1 MELFEFLTTTTAG
14 KCLFTMLVSMVPI
27 IELRG
32 GLPFG
37 VALGLPYHLAFPAA
51 VIGNLIPAPFIIVYI
66 RRIFKLMRR
75 YMPRLNNLVDRLE
88 KKAHLKG
95 KQMQKYQYL
104 GLWLF
109 VAIPLP
115 GTGAWTGSLAAAF
128 LDMRLKKAMPAVV
141 LGVLTAG
148 CIMLALP
155 HVGINLFSRAPELVI
170 CGAIVGAGLC
180 ARPPVPRRMTDKR
193 AGTEAGPYGMTEPG
207 TSRVG
212 AHFAHPRAAP

>member
-1 MELFEFLTTTTAG
+1 MEIIQWLTDTTLG
-14 KCLFTMLVSMVPI
+14 KMVFTMLVSMVPI

-51 VIGNLIPAPFIIVYI
+51 VLGNIIPAPFIIVYI
-66 RRIFKLMRR
+66 RRVFLLMRR
-75 YMPRLNNLVDRLE
+75 YLPRLNGLVDKLE
-88 KKAHLKG
+88 RKAHLKG
-95 KQMQKYQYL
+95 QKVQRYQYL

-128 LDMRLKKAMPAVV
+128 LDMRLKKALPAVV

-148 CIMLALP
+148 CIMLALT
-155 HVGINLFSRAPELVI
+155 HVGINLFSSTV
-170 CGAIVGAGLC
+170 
-180 ARPPVPRRMTDKR
+180 
-193 AGTEAGPYGMTEPG
+193 
-207 TSRVG
+207 
-212 AHFAHPRAAP
+212 

>member
-1 MELFEFLTTTTAG
+1 MELYEFLTGTTEG
-14 KCLFTMLVSMVPI
+14 RCLFTMLVSMIPI

-37 VALGLPYHLAFPAA
+37 VALGLPYYLAFPAA

-66 RRIFKLMRR
+66 RRVFELMRR
-75 YMPRLNNLVDRLE
+75 FLPSLNGLVDKLE
-88 KKAHLKG
+88 RKAHLKG
-95 KQMQKYQYL
+95 QRVQRYQYI

-128 LDMRLKKAMPAVV
+128 LGMRLKKAMPAVV

-148 CIMLALP
+148 CIMLCLT
-155 HVGINLFSRAPELVI
+155 HVGVNLFS
-170 CGAIVGAGLC
+170 GAV
-180 ARPPVPRRMTDKR
+180 
-193 AGTEAGPYGMTEPG
+193 
-207 TSRVG
+207 
-212 AHFAHPRAAP
+212 

>member
-1 MELFEFLTTTTAG
+1 MELFDWLSATTQG
-14 KCLFTMLVSMVPI
+14 KFIFTMLVSMIPI

-37 VALGLPYHLAFPAA
+37 VALGLPYYLAFPAA
-51 VIGNLIPAPFIIVYI
+51 VIGNIIPVPFIIVYI
-66 RRIFKLMRR
+66 RRIFLMMRK
-75 YMPRLNNLVDRLE
+75 YMPQMNKLVDKME

-95 KQMQKYQYL
+95 EKVLKYQSI

-128 LDMRLKKAMPAVV
+128 LDIRLKKAMPAVV

-148 CIMLALP
+148 CIMLALTY
-155 HVGINLFSRAPELVI
+155 VGINLFS
-170 CGAIVGAGLC
+170 
-180 ARPPVPRRMTDKR
+180 
-193 AGTEAGPYGMTEPG
+193 GT
-207 TSRVG
+207 V
-212 AHFAHPRAAP
+212 

>member
-1 MELFEFLTTTTAG
+1 MELFEFLTGTTSG
-14 KCLFTMLVSMVPI
+14 KCLFTMLVSMIPV

-37 VALGLPYHLAFPAA
+37 VALGLPYYLAFPAA

-66 RRIFKLMRR
+66 RRIFELLRR
-75 YMPRLNNLVDRLE
+75 YLPSLNGLIDKLE

-95 KQMQKYQYL
+95 KKVQKYQYI

-115 GTGAWTGSLAAAF
+115 GTGAWTGSMAAAF
-128 LDMRLKKAMPAVV
+128 LGMRLKKAMPAVV

-148 CIMLALP
+148 CIMLGLT
-155 HVGINLFSRAPELVI
+155 HVGVNLFS
-170 CGAIVGAGLC
+170 GAV
-180 ARPPVPRRMTDKR
+180 
-193 AGTEAGPYGMTEPG
+193 
-207 TSRVG
+207 
-212 AHFAHPRAAP
+212 

>member
-1 MELFEFLTTTTAG
+1 MELFEFLTDTTLG
-14 KCLFTMLVSMVPI
+14 KCLFTMLVSMLPI

-37 VALGLPYHLAFPAA
+37 VALGLPYYLAFPAA

-66 RRIFKLMRR
+66 RRIFKLMRK
-75 YMPRLNNLVDRLE
+75 YMPKLNALVDRLE
-88 KKAHLKG
+88 HKAHLKG
-95 KQMQKYQYL
+95 EKMLKYEAL

-128 LDMRLKKAMPAVV
+128 LDIRLKKAMPAVV

-148 CIMLALP
+148 TIMLTLT
-155 HVGINLFSRAPELVI
+155 HVGINLFS
-170 CGAIVGAGLC
+170 GAV
-180 ARPPVPRRMTDKR
+180 
-193 AGTEAGPYGMTEPG
+193 
-207 TSRVG
+207 
-212 AHFAHPRAAP
+212 

>member
-1 MELFEFLTTTTAG
+1 MELFDWLTDTTAG
-14 KCLFTMLVSMVPI
+14 KCLFTMLVSMLPI

-66 RRIFKLMRR
+66 RKVFMLMRK
-75 YMPRLNNLVDRLE
+75 YMPRLNEMVDKLE
-88 KKAHLKG
+88 QKAHLKG
-95 KQMQKYQYL
+95 EQVLKYEAI

-128 LDMRLKKAMPAVV
+128 LDMRLKKAMPAVI

-148 CIMLALP
+148 TIMMALT
-155 HVGINLFSRAPELVI
+155 HVGINLFS
-170 CGAIVGAGLC
+170 GAV
-180 ARPPVPRRMTDKR
+180 
-193 AGTEAGPYGMTEPG
+193 
-207 TSRVG
+207 
-212 AHFAHPRAAP
+212 

>member
-1 MELFEFLTTTTAG
+1 MELLRFLTTTTSG
-14 KCLFTMLVSMVPI
+14 KCLLTMLVSMIPV

-37 VALGLPYHLAFPAA
+37 VALGLPYYLAFPAA
-51 VIGNLIPAPFIIVYI
+51 VVGNLIPAPFIIVYI
-66 RRIFKLMRR
+66 RRIFELMRR
-75 YMPRLNNLVDRLE
+75 YFPRLNGLVDRLE

-95 KQMQKYQYL
+95 QKVQKYQYL

-128 LDMRLKKAMPAVV
+128 LGMRLKKAMPAVV

-148 CIMLALP
+148 CIMLGLT
-155 HVGINLFSRAPELVI
+155 HVGIDLFS
-170 CGAIVGAGLC
+170 GAV
-180 ARPPVPRRMTDKR
+180 
-193 AGTEAGPYGMTEPG
+193 
-207 TSRVG
+207 
-212 AHFAHPRAAP
+212 

>member
-1 MELFEFLTTTTAG
+1 MELFQWITATTAG
-14 KCLFTMLVSMVPI
+14 KCLFTMLVSMIPV

-37 VALGLPYHLAFPAA
+37 VALGLPYYLAFPAA
-51 VIGNLIPAPFIIVYI
+51 VLGNLLPTPFIIVYI
-66 RRIFKLMRR
+66 RRIFELMRR
-75 YMPRLNNLVDRLE
+75 YFPRLNGIVDRLE

-95 KQMQKYQYL
+95 QKVQRFQYI

-128 LDMRLKKAMPAVV
+128 LGMRLKKAMPAVV

-148 CIMLALP
+148 CIMLGLT
-155 HVGINLFSRAPELVI
+155 HVGINLFSGSV
-170 CGAIVGAGLC
+170 
-180 ARPPVPRRMTDKR
+180 
-193 AGTEAGPYGMTEPG
+193 
-207 TSRVG
+207 
-212 AHFAHPRAAP
+212 

>member
-1 MELFEFLTTTTAG
+1 MEIFQFLTATTTG
-14 KCLFTMLVSMVPI
+14 KCLFTMLVSMIPI

-37 VALGLPYHLAFPAA
+37 VALGLPYYLAFPAA

-66 RRIFKLMRR
+66 RRIFALMRK
-75 YMPRLNNLVDRLE
+75 YLPRLNGLVDKLE

-95 KQMQKYQYL
+95 KKVQKYQYL

-128 LDMRLKKAMPAVV
+128 LGMRLKKAMPAVV

-148 CIMLALP
+148 CIMLGLT
-155 HVGINLFSRAPELVI
+155 HVGINLFS
-170 CGAIVGAGLC
+170 
-180 ARPPVPRRMTDKR
+180 
-193 AGTEAGPYGMTEPG
+193 GT
-207 TSRVG
+207 V
-212 AHFAHPRAAP
+212 

>member
-1 MELFEFLTTTTAG
+1 MELFEFLTATAGG

-37 VALGLPYHLAFPAA
+37 VALGLPYYLAFPAA

-66 RRIFKLMRR
+66 RRIFEVMRK
-75 YMPRLNNLVDRLE
+75 YLPGLNGLVDKLE

-95 KQMQKYQYL
+95 QKVQRYQYL

-115 GTGAWTGSLAAAF
+115 GTGAWTGCLAAAF
-128 LDMRLKKAMPAVV
+128 LGMRLKKAMPAVV

-148 CIMLALP
+148 CIMLGLT
-155 HVGINLFSRAPELVI
+155 HVGINLFS
-170 CGAIVGAGLC
+170 GAV
-180 ARPPVPRRMTDKR
+180 
-193 AGTEAGPYGMTEPG
+193 
-207 TSRVG
+207 
-212 AHFAHPRAAP
+212 

>member
-51 VIGNLIPAPFIIVYI
+51 VIGNIIPAPFIIVYI
-66 RRIFKLMRR
+66 RRIFLMMRK
-75 YMPRLNNLVDRLE
+75 YMPRLNNLVDSLE

-148 CIMLALP
+148 CIMLALT
-155 HVGINLFSRAPELVI
+155 HVGINLFSSAL
-170 CGAIVGAGLC
+170 
-180 ARPPVPRRMTDKR
+180 
-193 AGTEAGPYGMTEPG
+193 
-207 TSRVG
+207 
-212 AHFAHPRAAP
+212 

>member
-1 MELFEFLTTTTAG
+1 MELFQFLTTTTTG
-14 KCLFTMLVSMVPI
+14 KCLLTMLVSMIPI

-37 VALGLPYHLAFPAA
+37 VALGLPYYLAFPAA
-51 VIGNLIPAPFIIVYI
+51 VVGNLIPAPFIIVYI
-66 RRIFKLMRR
+66 RRVFGLMRK
-75 YMPRLNNLVDRLE
+75 YLPRLNGLVDRLE

-95 KQMQKYQYL
+95 KKVQKYQYL

-128 LDMRLKKAMPAVV
+128 LGMRLKKAMPAVV

-148 CIMLALP
+148 CVMLALT
-155 HVGINLFSRAPELVI
+155 HVGVNLFS
-170 CGAIVGAGLC
+170 GAV
-180 ARPPVPRRMTDKR
+180 
-193 AGTEAGPYGMTEPG
+193 
-207 TSRVG
+207 
-212 AHFAHPRAAP
+212 